1 MPAASTPIMLR
12 KNWPSLESGA
22 RLCLTHVAERTWS
35 LLNPMLQGSGRT
47 ESKISNHCGRRGF
60 FPFRLICSFVL
71 LSLCM
76 PALADIPIPDLSSPV
91 IDDGNFF
98 DTREE
103 QYLSRKINKL
113 YESGGPQFQIWTIAD
128 LEGEPVESVT
138 IRAAE
143 QWKLG
148 RQGKDDGLILAIAKK
163 DRRFRLEVGRGLE
176 PIIPDALASRLL
188 KQILVPAL
196 RRNSAGSGAN
206 DLLNEIMR
214 LTLSP
219 DEFSK
224 FEGNETAANGMKRKT
239 PVFRI
244 FIFLL
249 VLAVLAVVRMF
260 SPDSDTHHRR
270 YGRRSWSVGGWNNN
284 GWGGGGGGGGGWSG
298 GGGGFSGGGSSGG
311 W

>member
-1 MPAASTPIMLR
+1 MPA
-12 KNWPSLESGA
+12 W
-22 RLCLTHVAERTWS
+22 
-35 LLNPMLQGSGRT
+35 
-47 ESKISNHCGRRGF
+47 
-60 FPFRLICSFVL
+60 
-71 LSLCM
+71 
-76 PALADIPIPDLSSPV
+76 ADIPIPDLSSPV
-91 IDDGNFF
+91 IDDGAFF

-103 QYLSRKINKL
+103 QFLSEKINKL

-143 QWKLG
+143 KWQLG

-188 KQILVPAL
+188 RQMLVPAL
-196 RRNSAGSGAN
+196 RRNSAGVGAN
-206 DLLNEIMR
+206 DLLNEVVR

-219 DEFSK
+219 DEVAK
-224 FEGNETAANGMKRKT
+224 FGNNETSANGMTRKM
-239 PVFRI
+239 PVFGI
-244 FIFLL
+244 VIFLL
-249 VLAVLAVVRMF
+249 MLAFLAVVRMF
-260 SPDSDTHHRR
+260 SPAAGMHHRP
-270 YGRRSWSVGGWNNN
+270 YGRRSWSGGGWNNN
-284 GWGGGGGGGGGWSG
+284 GWGGGGGGWSG